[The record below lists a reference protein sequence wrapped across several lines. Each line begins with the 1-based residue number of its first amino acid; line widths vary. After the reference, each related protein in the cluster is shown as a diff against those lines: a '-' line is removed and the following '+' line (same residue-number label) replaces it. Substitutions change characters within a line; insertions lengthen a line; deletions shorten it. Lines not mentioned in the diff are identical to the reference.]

1 MSFSF
6 DLPDLAVE
14 TNYIDN
20 INKQIIY
27 QLGIFIK
34 LPKDFSKLVDDKT
47 IKLHKFQD
55 LTSESGHSWLNTFL
69 GAPFY
74 GPLGH
79 FDRELIYNDVEESWI
94 LVGTTLKNN
103 YQINRGIVEGKFIY
117 DLNTPY
123 LGDDYILPWK
133 NIIPGF
139 IKSKELGWI
148 GWSYVTT
155 DAEKKPKQQTKF
167 LITWNHHR
175 LDSCVQKLEEKVKKF
190 FTMRGAGLRWFW
202 GRSSVDDDWEQFLR
216 EYNVYVMDRI
226 KKK

>member
-34 LPKDFSKLVDDKT
+34 LPKDFSKLVDNKT

-55 LTSESGHSWLNTFL
+55 LTNESGHSWLNTFL

-123 LGDDYILPWK
+123 LGDDYLLPWK

-155 DAEKKPKQQTKF
+155 DAKKKPKQQTKF

-190 FTMRGAGLRWFW
+190 FTMSGAGLRWLW

-216 EYNVYVMDRI
+216 EYNVYVIDRI